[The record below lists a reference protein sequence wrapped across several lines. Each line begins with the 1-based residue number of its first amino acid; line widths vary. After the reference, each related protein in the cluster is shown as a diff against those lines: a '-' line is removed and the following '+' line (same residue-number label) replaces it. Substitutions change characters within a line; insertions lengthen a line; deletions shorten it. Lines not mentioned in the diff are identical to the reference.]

1 MAIIPTD
8 RKEKS
13 DITDSAPLD
22 KGGKKKNQGQ
32 TEVKLNKAGDVLV
45 NKPELDPLKEEKSH
59 TVAMLFGRMN
69 PPTKGHEENIE
80 GLKKLAKE
88 HNADHVVIASHSHDG
103 EKNPLSPEQKLK
115 HLKRAFPDTNI
126 KTSSKAQPTLLHHAS
141 ELHKQGYKHLIVAGG
156 GDRADEYHKLLNKYN
171 GVEGRHGHYKFDSI
185 TVKSTGER
193 KEGVS
198 GSDMRKHVKSGNFDK
213 FREGLPS
220 KIRENEGHA
229 KELFHDVKG
238 GLKEYYERVGRL
250 IERFVH
256 GKVNEELAH
265 SRDWGT
271 STLVKQL
278 KKVTP
283 GETTPTGRD
292 IGAEG
297 VVSEESLD
305 EVSQEVLAKAW
316 HKRYQQSRTAERGS
330 PEFNKAIKSMQRINK
345 VSSERIAKKLAS
357 MSHDEYS
364 KGLLAAADS
373 ERKRNPNYTHE
384 EVELGEGIKSI
395 LHKMAAKH
403 YSRKADDAYDMDDE
417 EGFKKA
423 VDKSEYHRVKAGGKP
438 TRINTNP
445 DAKFLTKE
453 EALDEAF
460 LHDPDTYL
468 RMATQARE
476 QGKILRAALLTR
488 IAAAVRRHDTATAM
502 TLRRSLPQTQE

>member
-8 RKEKS
+8 RKEKT
-13 DITDSAPLD
+13 DVTDSAPLD
-22 KGGKKKNQGQ
+22 KGGKKAKQGQ

-220 KIRENEGHA
+220 KIRENEGHSR
-229 KELFHDVKG
+229 ELFHDVKG

-256 GKVNEELAH
+256 GVNEELAH

-271 STLVKQL
+271 TTLVKQL

-283 GETTPTGRD
+283 GEATPMGQD
-292 IGAEG
+292 IEKEG
-297 VVSEESLD
+297 VVGEAQDWGSMSKRAFKHAELAHEYETEKRLTQQRAQRDSEEHHVYINGKVWKK
-305 EVSQEVLAKAW
+305 EGKPVSF
-316 HKRYQQSRTAERGS
+316 SG
-330 PEFNKAIKSMQRINK
+330 
-345 VSSERIAKKLAS
+345 KKHAN
-357 MSHDEYS
+357 
-364 KGLLAAADS
+364 AAALAIQ
-373 ERKRNPNYTHE
+373 KRDPQKDIKIAHHSYTSAH
-384 EVELGEGIKSI
+384 
-395 LHKMAAKH
+395 
-403 YSRKADDAYDMDDE
+403 
-417 EGFKKA
+417 
-423 VDKSEYHRVKAGGKP
+423 GGV
-438 TRINTNP
+438 I
-445 DAKFLTKE
+445 KE

-488 IAAAVRRHDTATAM
+488 IAAAVRRKDTSTAM